1 MQIGAVGVQPAR
13 PLGAVFTIV
22 AVTHNDH
29 AERFHVLA
37 EVGATAVV
45 LEADDLARLA
55 GLGCPY
61 PNQHVSDHA
70 LLVSLPGLGVQVE
83 DADARK
89 LLALGRLVGVAHELV
104 ATAHP
109 EYHAA
114 VLHNGSQV
122 RALGARE
129 VFGQQRLFPVL
140 AAAEEEEVAAG
151 RLYPLSEANVDDLHP
166 NAAPLATLL
175 DGDDVSPV
183 AVKVHHVRVQ
193 VVDGQLDPSHDT
205 SLSLRAS
212 LDRRRSN
219 CARHSWRHFTLSGS

>member
-13 PLGAVFTIV
+13 TLGAVFTIV

-55 GLGCPY
+55 GLGCPH

-70 LLVSLPGLGVQVE
+70 LLVSLPGLRVQVE
-83 DADARK
+83 DAHARK

-129 VFGQQRLFPVL
+129 VFGQHRLFPVL
-140 AAAEEEEVAAG
+140 
-151 RLYPLSEANVDDLHP
+151 ANVDDLHP

-193 VVDGQLDPSHDT
+193 VVDGQLDPPHGIT
-205 SLSLRAS
+205 PFVAS
-212 LDRRRSN
+212 PAVPTAISRVPSAWTAARSPSI
-219 CARHSWRHFTLSGS
+219 A